1 MRSGMPMPEGV
12 LQGIVSLPA
21 APRVAEAPAA
31 PAICRLEEVRLRRR
45 GEALLDGLSLS
56 VAEGGVTCL
65 MGPNGA
71 GKSLT
76 LRLIA
81 GLIQPEEGALHLR
94 AQRREVALVFQK
106 PVLLRRSVRAN
117 LRHALRLAGVARGAR
132 GARLEELLALGRLLA
147 LAERPAR
154 ALSGGE
160 QQRLAIVRAL
170 AFTPR
175 LLLLDEP
182 TASLDPQATM
192 AVERLITHAVAA
204 GTTAVLVTHDRGQAA
219 RLADQVVFMH
229 AGQAVEAG
237 PAGRLLAAPASPAG
251 RAYLDG
257 RLLV

>member
-1 MRSGMPMPEGV
+1 MPEGI
-12 LQGIVSLPA
+12 LRIPA
-21 APRVAEAPAA
+21 APAA
-31 PAICRLEEVRLRRR
+31 PPLPVEEGVPVCRLRGVVLRRR
-45 GEALLDGLSLS
+45 GETLLDGLDLDIP
-56 VAEGGVTCL
+56 AHGGVTVL

-81 GLIQPEEGALHLR
+81 GLIRPCAGRAVVAVTPEET
-94 AQRREVALVFQK
+94 ALVFQK

-117 LRHALRLAGVARGAR
+117 LAHALRLARVPRDER
-132 GARLEELLALGRLLA
+132 PDRLAELLVLGRLEH

-160 QQRLAIVRAL
+160 QQRVAMVRAL
-170 AFTPR
+170 AARPR

-182 TASLDPQATM
+182 TASLDPQAT
-192 AVERLITHAVAA
+192 AAIERLLTHAVSK
-204 GTTAVLVTHDRGQAA
+204 GTRAVLVTHDRGQAA
-219 RLADQVVFMH
+219 RLADRVAFFH
-229 AGQAVEAG
+229 AGRAIEAG
-237 PAGRLLAAPASPAG
+237 RAGPLLAAPSSAAA